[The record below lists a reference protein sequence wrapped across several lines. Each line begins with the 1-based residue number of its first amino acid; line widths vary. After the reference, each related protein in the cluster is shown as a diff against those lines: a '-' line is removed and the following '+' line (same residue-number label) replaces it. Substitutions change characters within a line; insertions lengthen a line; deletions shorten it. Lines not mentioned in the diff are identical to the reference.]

1 MMVEREYS
9 AIEVRELIQKIFP
22 QRKLVLSQFTFFNH
36 VGVAKPSGETF
47 RRGRRCYRLVDLLS
61 VVTVLALKE
70 QGIPL
75 KNIDLVPSLIQENAQ
90 TIFNIGAGCRL
101 SGHGSTVSLNLP
113 NQNSANEA
121 LDSLLGGEMRKDI
134 LFWSYDVGLLAR
146 QLQEVAEQDL
156 RQFSIAA

>member
-9 AIEVRELIQKIFP
+9 AIEVRELVQKIFP

-36 VGVAKPSGETF
+36 AGVSRPSGETY

-75 KNIDLVPSLIQENAQ
+75 KNIESVPALIQENSA
-90 TIFNIGAGCRL
+90 TIFNLGAGCRL
-101 SGHGSTVSLNLP
+101 SGHGSAVCLNLP
-113 NQNSANEA
+113 GGDSTNTAV
-121 LDSLLGGEMRKDI
+121 DSLLNGDDSQGL
-134 LFWSYDVGLLAR
+134 LFWSYDVGLLAK
-146 QLQEVAEQDL
+146 QLQAVAEEEML
-156 RQFSIAA
+156 QFAVAA